1 MASRQAIEKGVAS
14 LALIKIQ
21 IKIAEKEIIKI
32 QNPRNDSELAYVL
45 SQLYNDSE
53 QMVDSVK
60 VRVEAIKMDN
70 ILNYI
75 KVIVVAVGTGITWL
89 LGSWDTALGVLIL
102 LVVLD
107 YGTGLLRA
115 YINKEVSSDIGLKGI
130 ARKAVIFVVL
140 IVAVMLDRLLN
151 TGTWVFRTLVAY
163 FYIANEGIS
172 LLENCAGLGLPIPE
186 KIKDALVQ
194 LKDGEKKE
202 LNN

>member
-1 MASRQAIEKGVAS
+1 
-14 LALIKIQ
+14 
-21 IKIAEKEIIKI
+21 
-32 QNPRNDSELAYVL
+32 
-45 SQLYNDSE
+45 
-53 QMVDSVK
+53 
-60 VRVEAIKMDN
+60 MDK

-75 KVIVVAVGTGITWL
+75 KVIVMALGTGITWL
-89 LGSWDTALGVLIL
+89 LGTWDTAIVVLIL
-102 LVVLD
+102 FMALD
-107 YGTGLLRA
+107 YATGLLRA
-115 YINKEVSSDIGLKGI
+115 WINKEVSSDIGLRGI

-151 TGTWVFRTLVAY
+151 TGTWVFRTLVCY

-186 KIKDALVQ
+186 KIKDALAQ

>member
-1 MASRQAIEKGVAS
+1 
-14 LALIKIQ
+14 
-21 IKIAEKEIIKI
+21 
-32 QNPRNDSELAYVL
+32 
-45 SQLYNDSE
+45 
-53 QMVDSVK
+53 
-60 VRVEAIKMDN
+60 MDK

-75 KVIVVAVGTGITWL
+75 KVIVMTLGTGLTWL
-89 LGSWDTALGVLIL
+89 LGTWDTAIVVLIL
-102 LVVLD
+102 FMALD
-107 YGTGLLRA
+107 YATGLLRA
-115 YINKEVSSDIGLKGI
+115 WINKEVSSDVGLRGI

-151 TGTWVFRTLVAY
+151 TGTWVFRTLVCY

-186 KIKDALVQ
+186 KIKDALAQ

>member
-1 MASRQAIEKGVAS
+1 MEK
-14 LALIKIQ
+14 
-21 IKIAEKEIIKI
+21 
-32 QNPRNDSELAYVL
+32 
-45 SQLYNDSE
+45 
-53 QMVDSVK
+53 
-60 VRVEAIKMDN
+60 

-75 KVIVVAVGTGITWL
+75 KLVIMTLGTSITWL
-89 LGSWDTALGVLIL
+89 LGSWDMALRVLI
-102 LVVLD
+102 VFMVLD
-107 YGTGLLRA
+107 YGTGLARA
-115 YINKEVSSDIGLKGI
+115 WINKEVSSEVGLKGI
-130 ARKAVIFVVL
+130 ARKGLIFVVL

-151 TGTWVFRTLVAY
+151 TGTWVFRTLVCY

>member
-1 MASRQAIEKGVAS
+1 
-14 LALIKIQ
+14 
-21 IKIAEKEIIKI
+21 
-32 QNPRNDSELAYVL
+32 
-45 SQLYNDSE
+45 
-53 QMVDSVK
+53 
-60 VRVEAIKMDN
+60 MDK

-75 KVIVVAVGTGITWL
+75 KVIVMALGTGITWL
-89 LGSWDTALGVLIL
+89 LGTWDTALLVLIL
-102 LVVLD
+102 FMVLD

-115 YINKEVSSDIGLKGI
+115 WINKEVSSDVGLMGI
-130 ARKAVIFVVL
+130 ARKAVIFIVL

-151 TGTWVFRTLVAY
+151 TGTWVFRTLVCY

-186 KIKDALVQ
+186 KIKDALAQ

>member
-1 MASRQAIEKGVAS
+1 
-14 LALIKIQ
+14 
-21 IKIAEKEIIKI
+21 
-32 QNPRNDSELAYVL
+32 
-45 SQLYNDSE
+45 
-53 QMVDSVK
+53 
-60 VRVEAIKMDN
+60 MDK

-75 KVIVVAVGTGITWL
+75 KVIVMAIGTGITWL
-89 LGSWDTALGVLIL
+89 LGTWDTALVVLI
-102 LVVLD
+102 VFMGLD

-115 YINKEVSSDIGLKGI
+115 WINKEVSSNVGLKGI

-151 TGTWVFRTLVAY
+151 TGTWVFRTLVCY

-186 KIKDALVQ
+186 QIKDALVQ